1 MTGYTDAERVLD
13 AFLAPEHD
21 QLADRV
27 LEAALAD
34 IARTPQRRALR
45 VPWRFPKMA
54 VLDRT
59 TVVAA
64 VVLVAVVGAGGA
76 LFFTSG
82 GPAPTRTR
90 LPRRLPHRPP
100 RPPLAPTPA
109 ASEVAPGITGWT
121 TYTSEVYGI
130 TFGYPDG
137 WTLESAATRKWE
149 GAAHRDDF
157 FTYSD
162 SFMNPEICDGDQIA
176 MGVWQQPAGTGAD
189 ITSREGL
196 AAWAKA
202 HVCDETFDACDTVPD
217 VAIPMCLGRE
227 ACLPAL
233 VVPLSDSTAAVVA
246 NAETGMVTVVSLGR
260 PDGFPAAARYGGAVQ
275 LIKSILTTMDVW
287 TPEPG
292 QIPPSG

>member
-1 MTGYTDAERVLD
+1 MTGDTDAERMLD

-54 VLDRT
+54 GLERA

-82 GPAPTRTR
+82 GPAPTRT
-90 LPRRLPHRPP
+90 PAPSPTP
-100 RPPLAPTPA
+100 APTPTPTPAPTPA

-130 TFGYPDG
+130 TFSYPDG
-137 WTLESAATRKWE
+137 WTLESAATRQWE

-162 SFMNPEICDGDQIA
+162 SFMNPEIRDGNQIA

-189 ITSREGL
+189 ITSRAGL
-196 AAWAKA
+196 AAWAQA
-202 HVCDETFDACDTVPD
+202 NVCDETFDA
-217 VAIPMCLGRE
+217 
-227 ACLPAL
+227 
-233 VVPLSDSTAAVVA
+233 
-246 NAETGMVTVVSLGR
+246 
-260 PDGFPAAARYGGAVQ
+260 
-275 LIKSILTTMDVW
+275 
-287 TPEPG
+287 
-292 QIPPSG
+292 